1 MMTPKT
7 SAQPIRIGVSSCLLG
22 HKVRFDGQHKRN
34 DFLCDTF
41 GQFVE
46 WVPVC
51 PEVEVGLGT
60 PRETMRLVAA
70 GETVR
75 LVFPKSGRDLTTEMT
90 RFSEGRVRALE
101 AEGLSGYVLKKDS
114 PTCGLFR
121 VRIYAGEERGMPA
134 TKDGRGLFAAALARR
149 FPNLPLE
156 EEGRLN
162 DPLLRE
168 NFVERV
174 FAYHRLQGFFATP
187 WKLGDLVRFHT
198 VHKLTLMAHSPQAY
212 QELGRL
218 VAGAKGRPRPALR
231 AEYKTRFMAALAVL
245 ATKGRHANVL
255 MHIAGYLRQGVE
267 EADRKELSDVITDY
281 RRGLVPLIVPITLLK
296 HHLRR
301 LGIPYIAEQ
310 VYLDPHPRELM
321 LRNHV

>member
-1 MMTPKT
+1 MTSKT
-7 SAQPIRIGVSSCLLG
+7 SAETIRIGISSCLLG

-41 GQFVE
+41 GKFVE

-51 PEVEVGLGT
+51 PEVELGLGA
-60 PRETMRLVAA
+60 PRESLRLVAA

-75 LVFPKSGRDLTTEMT
+75 LVFPRSNRDITAEMT
-90 RFSEGRVRALE
+90 RFSEARVRALE
-101 AEGLSGYVLKKDS
+101 PEGLSGFVLKKDS

-121 VRIYAGEERGMPA
+121 VRVYAGAQRGMAA

-149 FPNLPLE
+149 FPLLPIE

-174 FAYHRLQGFFATP
+174 FAYHRLQHFFASS
-187 WKLGDLVRFHT
+187 WRLGDLVRFHT

-212 QELGRL
+212 QELGRM
-218 VAGAKGRPRPALR
+218 VARAKGRPRPSLR
-231 AEYKTRFMAALAVL
+231 AEYETRFMAALSVP

-255 MHIAGYLRQGVE
+255 EHIAGYLREGAN
-267 EADRKELSDVITDY
+267 EADRRELGEVIADY

-296 HHLRR
+296 HHVRR
-301 LGIPYIAEQ
+301 LGVTYIAEQ